1 MVGITAYGAYIPRRR
16 LSRMSIYQS
25 MGWFAP
31 GLITAARGERSMC
44 NWDED
49 AMTMAVAAARDC
61 LVGMDKSKVNAA
73 YLAST
78 SLPFK
83 DRQNSGILATALNLP
98 EEGLVTADFTAALKS
113 GTTALLT
120 GVDAIRGEGKDNVL
134 VTASDARNTK
144 AAWFFE
150 MWFGDGAAALLLG
163 KDNVIAEFKGAH
175 SVSCDF
181 VPSFRGANS
190 KFDYGWEE
198 RWIREEGFT
207 KIIPAAVLG
216 LLEKCGVTMDQV
228 SKVVYPCYMS
238 KGVHQSLARPL
249 KAPPE
254 KIQDN
259 LADVVGDTGAAHPML
274 MFVSAL
280 EEAKPGDKIVVA
292 SFGQGCDALL
302 FEVTD
307 NIKKLPARSGA
318 KGSLAH
324 RKEEQ
329 QYSKLQKFRDI
340 VNVEMGIRAEA
351 NKQTAL
357 SALWRHRKQ
366 VLGLVGGQCTKCG
379 TPQYPRLRM
388 CVNPSCN
395 AVDTQVEHEF
405 SGKQGVIKSYTGD
418 MLAVSVDP
426 PAIYGLVQFEGGGR
440 ALYDFTDCELGDV
453 KVGQPVKMSFRIKYY
468 DNARDFH
475 GYYWKAV
482 PQT

>member
-16 LSRMSIYQS
+16 LSRMSIIQS

-49 AMTMAVAAARDC
+49 SMSMAVAAARDC
-61 LVGMDKSKVNAA
+61 LVGMDKGAVNAA

-83 DRQNSGILATALNLP
+83 DRQNSGILAAALNLP
-98 EEGLVTADFTAALKS
+98 EEGLVTADFTASLKS

-181 VPSFRGANS
+181 VPSYRGANS

-198 RWIREEGFT
+198 RWIRDEGFT
-207 KIIPAAVLG
+207 KIIPAAVSG
-216 LLEKCGVTMDQV
+216 LLEKSGLSMDDV
-228 SKVVYPCYMS
+228 SKMVYPCHLS
-238 KGVHQSLARPL
+238 KNVHQSIARPL

-259 LADVVGDTGAAHPML
+259 LADVVGDTGAAHPMV

-280 EEAKPGDKIVVA
+280 EEAEPGDKIVVA

-302 FEVTD
+302 FEVTE
-307 NIKKLPARSGA
+307 NIKKLPARKGIKGA
-318 KGSLAH
+318 LAN
-324 RKEEQ
+324 RKEET
-329 QYSKLQKFRDI
+329 QYSKLQKFRDV
-340 VNVEMGIRAEA
+340 VNVEMGIRAES

-366 VLGLVGGQCTKCG
+366 ILGLVGGKCTKCG
-379 TPQYPRLRM
+379 TPQYPKMRM

-395 AVDTQVEHEF
+395 AVDSQVEHEF
-405 SGKQGVIKSYTGD
+405 ADKHGVIKSYTGD

-440 ALYDFTDCELGDV
+440 ALYDFTDCALADV
-453 KVGQPVKMSFRIKYY
+453 KVGQQVKMSFRIKYY
-468 DNARDFH
+468 DNVRDFH

-482 PQT
+482 SQT

>member
-1 MVGITAYGAYIPRRR
+1 MVGITSYGAYIPRRR
-16 LSRMSIYQS
+16 LSRMAIIQS

-31 GLITAARGERSMC
+31 GLMTAARGERSMC

-49 AMTMAVAAARDC
+49 SMTMAVAAARDC
-61 LVGMDKSKVNAA
+61 LAGMDKNAVNAA

-78 SLPFK
+78 SLPFR
-83 DRQNSGILATALNLP
+83 DRQNSGILAAALNLP
-98 EEGLVTADFTAALKS
+98 EEGLVTADFTASLKS
-113 GTTALLT
+113 GTTSLLT
-120 GVDAIRGEGKDNVL
+120 AIDAVQGEGKDNVL
-134 VTASDARNTK
+134 VTATDARDTK
-144 AAWFFE
+144 VAWFFE
-150 MWFGDGAAALLLG
+150 MWYGDGAASLLLG

-181 VPSFRGANS
+181 VPSYRGAGA

-207 KIIPAAVLG
+207 KIIPAAVSG
-216 LLEKCGVTMDQV
+216 LLEKCKLSVDDV
-228 SKVVYPCYMS
+228 SKIVYPCHLS
-238 KGVHQSLARPL
+238 KRVHQSIAKPL
-249 KAPPE
+249 KAAPE

-259 LADVVGDTGAAHPML
+259 LADVVGDTGAAHPMV

-280 EEAKPGDKIVVA
+280 EEANPGDKIVVA

-307 NIKKLPARSGA
+307 NIKKLPGRNGV
-318 KGSLAH
+318 KGSLAN
-324 RKEEQ
+324 RKEEA
-329 QYSKLQKFRDI
+329 QYAKFQKFRDV
-340 VNVEMGIRAEA
+340 VNVEMGIRAES

-366 VLGLVGGQCTKCG
+366 VLGLVGGECTKCG
-379 TPQYPRLRM
+379 TPQYPSLRM

-395 AVDTQVEHEF
+395 AVDSQVEHEF
-405 SGKQGVIKSYTGD
+405 ANKDGIIKSYTGD
-418 MLAVSVDP
+418 MLAVSEDP

-440 ALYDFTDCELGDV
+440 ALYDFTDCELADV

-468 DNARDFH
+468 DNVRDFN

>member
-1 MVGITAYGAYIPRRR
+1 
-16 LSRMSIYQS
+16 MSIIQS

-31 GLITAARGERSMC
+31 GLITAAGGERSMC

-61 LVGMDKSKVNAA
+61 LVGMDKGKVNAA

-83 DRQNSGILATALNLP
+83 DRQNCGILAAALNLP
-98 EEGLVTADFTAALKS
+98 EAGLVTADFTASLKS

-120 GVDAIRGEGKDNVL
+120 GIDAVRGEGKDSVL
-134 VTASDARNTK
+134 VAASDARQTK
-144 AAWFFE
+144 SAWFFE
-150 MWFGDGAAALLLG
+150 MWFGDGAAAMLLG

-181 VPSFRGANS
+181 VPTYRGANS

-198 RWIREEGFT
+198 RWIREEGFS
-207 KIIPAAVLG
+207 KIIPAAIAG
-216 LLEKCGVTMDQV
+216 LLEKCGVTMDKV
-228 SKVVYPCYMS
+228 SKVVYPCYLS
-238 KGVHQSLARPL
+238 KGVHQSLAKPL
-249 KAPPE
+249 KASPD

-259 LADVVGDTGAAHPML
+259 LADKVGDTGAAHPLL
-274 MFVSAL
+274 MFASAL
-280 EEAKPGDKIVVA
+280 ETARPGDKIVVA

-302 FEVTD
+302 FEVTE
-307 NIKKLPARSGA
+307 NIQKLPARNGV
-318 KGSLAH
+318 KGSLAN
-324 RKEEQ
+324 RKEEL

-379 TPQYPRLRM
+379 TPQYPKLRM

-395 AVDTQVEHEF
+395 AVDSQVDHEF
-405 SGKQGVIKSYTGD
+405 ADKKGVIKSYTGD

-440 ALYDFTDCELGDV
+440 ALYDFTDCELSDV
-453 KVGQPVKMSFRIKYY
+453 KVGLPTKMSFRIKYY
-468 DNARDFH
+468 DNVRDFY

-482 PQT
+482 PQV

>member
-16 LSRMSIYQS
+16 LSRMSVIQS

-31 GLITAARGERSMC
+31 GLMTAARGERSMC

-61 LVGMDKSKVNAA
+61 LTGRDKSAVNAA

-83 DRQNSGILATALNLP
+83 DRLNSGILAAALNLP
-98 EEGLVTADFTAALKS
+98 EEGLVTADFTASLKS

-120 GVDAIRGEGKDNVL
+120 AVDAVQGEGKDQVL
-134 VTASDARNTK
+134 VTASDARETK
-144 AAWFFE
+144 SAWFYE
-150 MWFGDGAAALLLG
+150 MWYGDGAAALLLG
-163 KDNVIAEFKGAH
+163 RDNVIAEFKAAH

-181 VPSFRGANS
+181 VASYRGANA

-198 RWIREEGFT
+198 RWIREEGFS
-207 KIIPAAVLG
+207 KIIPAAING
-216 LLEKCGVTMDQV
+216 LLEKSGVSMDDV
-228 SKVVYPCYMS
+228 AKVVYPCHLS
-238 KGVHQSLARPL
+238 SRVHQSIAKPL
-249 KAPPE
+249 KAAPE
-254 KIQDN
+254 KIQNN
-259 LADVVGDTGAAHPML
+259 LADVVGDTGAAHPL
-274 MFVSAL
+274 VMFVSAL
-280 EEAKPGDKIVVA
+280 EEANPGDKIVVA

-307 NIKKLPARSGA
+307 QIKKLPARKGMKGA
-318 KGSLAH
+318 LAH
-324 RKEEQ
+324 RKEET
-329 QYSKLQKFRDI
+329 QYSKFQKFRE
-340 VNVEMGIRAEA
+340 VVKVEMGIRAEA

-357 SALWRHRKQ
+357 SALWRYRKQ
-366 VLGLVGGQCTKCG
+366 VLGLVGGKCTKCG
-379 TPQYPRLRM
+379 TPQFPRLRM

-395 AVDTQVEHEF
+395 AVDSQVDYEF
-405 SGKQGVIKSYTGD
+405 SDKKGVIKSYTGD

-426 PAIYGLVQFEGGGR
+426 PAIYGLIQFEGGGR
-440 ALYDFTDCELGDV
+440 ALYDFTDCELADV
-453 KVGQPVKMSFRIKYY
+453 KVGQPVEMSFRMKYY
-468 DNARDFH
+468 DESRDFH